1 MNIYVLICVYVCKK
15 DYYVFVVYGD
25 LEREKIGECVFLIYF
40 EVKYILIFF
49 DVVFVKIDD
58 EVKDRCNWI
67 MLSDIF
73 YLLKFKIFFDNL
85 ENLVNRVFVY
95 KVGV

>member
-1 MNIYVLICVYVCKK
+1 
-15 DYYVFVVYGD
+15 
-25 LEREKIGECVFLIYF
+25 
-40 EVKYILIFF
+40 
-49 DVVFVKIDD
+49 
-58 EVKDRCNWI
+58 